1 MKEIIFAVENY
12 SNAATMEICRE
23 VLGFIHRED
32 VEAICI
38 LHNLRGGGGYQLGKL
53 LSLVI

>member
-1 MKEIIFAVENY
+1 MKEMIFAVKNY
-12 SNAATMEICRE
+12 SNAATMEMHKE
-23 VLGFIHRED
+23 VLNFIHRED